1 MSPPDPVRAA
11 RRLALE
17 VPIVRYQLR
26 CGLKLLVSPRAGAP
40 VTAAQLFLRDCPALE
55 PEGKEGL
62 AYLVGALADQ
72 GTRRRD
78 EEEIA
83 ELLERAGGSI
93 HGDAHGLSGNIA
105 GPSWKLLLELMA
117 EIATQPTFPQKEV
130 RRQKQRLLDRL
141 LLERD
146 DPRVQGEQ
154 LFRKLV
160 YGSHWLGRPSYGSI
174 ESVASLARGDL
185 ARFHRRAWIP
195 EHAVL
200 GVCGDVDPAEVRS
213 VLERS
218 LAGWA
223 PGRAADLP
231 PAVFPPA
238 EVRADAFRAERA
250 QVHLFVG
257 HLGVRRNH
265 PDYPALVVMDH
276 VLGTGPG
283 FTNRISRRLR
293 DELGLA
299 YTVNAAIHSSA
310 GVLPG
315 TFTAYIGTSPK
326 HVGTAIEGFL
336 REIGR
341 IQEEAVGREEL
352 QTAKDYLVGS
362 FALSFQRAA
371 RRASYLVSVE
381 RHGLPADNLERL
393 PRQFAAVTAEDVQR
407 VAREHLWPDKC
418 CFAAAGPIDVAVL
431 RRALRRAGLESRA
444 RLARA

>member
-1 MSPPDPVRAA
+1 MTPPDPALAA

-17 VPIVRYQLR
+17 VPVVRHQLR
-26 CGLKLLVSPRAGAP
+26 CGLQLLVSPRPGAP
-40 VTAAQLFLRDCPALE
+40 VTAAQLFLRGCPAQE

-72 GTRRRD
+72 GTRD
-78 EEEIA
+78 HTEEELA

-105 GPSWKLLLELMA
+105 SPSWKLLLGLMA
-117 EIATQPTFPQKEV
+117 EIATRPTFPQKEV

-154 LFRKLV
+154 LFRRLV
-160 YGSHWLGRPSYGSI
+160 YGGHWLGRPAYGSI
-174 ESVASLARGDL
+174 ESVEGLERGDL
-185 ARFHRRAWIP
+185 VRFHRRAWIP
-195 EHAVL
+195 ERAVL
-200 GVCGDVDPAEVRS
+200 GICGDVDPDEVRR

-218 LAGWA
+218 FRDWQ
-223 PGRAADLP
+223 PGRAHDLP
-231 PAVFPPA
+231 PASFPPA
-238 EVRADAFRAERA
+238 EVRLEAFRAERA

-257 HLGVRRNH
+257 HLGIRRNH
-265 PDYPALVVMDH
+265 PDYAALVVMDH

-299 YTVNAAIHSSA
+299 YSVHAAIHSSA

-326 HVGTAIEGFL
+326 NVGTAVEGFL
-336 REIGR
+336 REIRR
-341 IQEEAVGREEL
+341 IQEEPVGREEL

-362 FALSFQRAA
+362 FALSFQRAS

-381 RHGLPADNLERL
+381 RHGLPEDNLERL
-393 PRQFAAVTAEDVQR
+393 PRQFAAVSAEDVQR
-407 VAREHLWPDKC
+407 VAREHLWPDRPC
-418 CFAAAGPIDVAVL
+418 VAAAGPIDAA
-431 RRALRRAGLESRA
+431 ALRKSLRHAGLAPRSKPIRA
-444 RLARA
+444 